1 MNYNVYNINIY
12 IVTNGLR
19 FSFPKKFVLG
29 THINITN
36 YFFVMYHLVST
47 FVPAISIQFTNWIK
61 CQLIFQKNI
70 IFIQP
75 VCSQTLYRHHCSIL
89 MCVCECVKPLGLLQ
103 FEASNCS
110 FFELYF

>member
-1 MNYNVYNINIY
+1 M
-12 IVTNGLR
+12 TNGLR
-19 FSFPKKFVLG
+19 FSIPKRFMLD
-29 THINITN
+29 TFINFTN
-36 YFFVMYHLVST
+36 YFFVMYHLVFI
-47 FVPAISIQFTNWIK
+47 FVPAISIQGFIIQFTNWIK

-70 IFIQP
+70 MFIQS